1 MKAVSKNAHR
11 QEHARI
17 GGKPRLVLCAPNTP
31 KRPDNLNR
39 LYTLALLYL
48 KNAARQ
54 AGWECDLVDA
64 YFSGLPR
71 QETAARILARG
82 APRLLGFCLHS
93 SSMLEEAL
101 GIIQILE
108 RQLGRTVPVVVGGH
122 YATHQARQLLEAHDR
137 IHYVI
142 EGEGEGALRAL
153 LTALGQGRI
162 RDAIPGLRWRDE
174 NGEIRGDLPRSLAT
188 DLDELGNIDFDWIE
202 EDIGPADWSMVASRG
217 CCGRCSFCAVG
228 PLWGAS
234 GRWRGHSPEWFVARV
249 EELVRSHGATR
260 IIVVDDNFLGG
271 PAPDQRAAAIAA
283 LMRQAKIHVPFSV
296 MVRADTVCAYPRAFG
311 ELKEVGL
318 HHVLLGLESGD
329 DAILAKLTKG
339 TTRQQGEEA
348 TAILDGMDITV
359 TAGTIIFHPWMTR
372 ESIRADL
379 EFLNRLMERN
389 PRCYFLGLN
398 ELDILCGTPIASEY
412 AGDTWRREWKAADP
426 AVQEI
431 YDRWRLIQATVL
443 FPAMR
448 LAPPEAGLER
458 RRAYAFWQLE
468 SLGLALERGA
478 TMAREDLFSATQASM
493 SKFLL
498 AQAGRETLE
507 RFLEIG
513 TSSRETPDPIDAHE
527 RCFL

>member
-1 MKAVSKNAHR
+1 MGSELIRTACSSPRDRAV
-11 QEHARI
+11 
-17 GGKPRLVLCAPNTP
+17 PRVVLCAPNTP
-31 KRPDNLNR
+31 KRPGNLNR

-64 YFSGLPR
+64 YFSDLTR
-71 QETAARILARG
+71 QETVARILARG
-82 APRLLGFCLHS
+82 APGLLGFCLHS
-93 SSMLEEAL
+93 PSMLEEAL

-108 RQLGRTVPVVVGGH
+108 CQLGRTVPVVVGGH
-122 YATHQARQLLEAHDR
+122 YATHQARELLEAHDR

-142 EGEGEGALRAL
+142 EGEGEGSLRAL
-153 LTALGQGRI
+153 LTALGQGGI
-162 RDAIPGLRWRDE
+162 RHAVPGLRWREE
-174 NGEIRGDLPRSLAT
+174 NGEICGDQPRSLGT
-188 DLDELGNIDFDWIE
+188 DLDELGNIDFDWID
-202 EDIGPADWSMVASRG
+202 EDMGPADWSLVASRG

-249 EELVRSHGATR
+249 EELVRNHGASR

-283 LMRQAKIHVPFSV
+283 LMRQKKIHVPFSV
-296 MVRADTVCAYPRAFG
+296 MVRADTVCACPRAFV
-311 ELKEVGL
+311 ELQEVGL

-329 DAILAKLTKG
+329 DAILARLNKG
-339 TTRQQGEEA
+339 TTRRQGEEA
-348 TAILDGMDITV
+348 TAILDGLDITV
-359 TAGTIIFHPWMTR
+359 TAGTIVFHPWMTR
-372 ESIRADL
+372 ESIRTDL
-379 EFLNRLMERN
+379 EFLNRLMEKN
-389 PRCYFLGLN
+389 LRCYFLGLN
-398 ELDILCGTPIASEY
+398 ELDIISGTPIASEY

-426 AVQEI
+426 AAQEV
-431 YDRWRLIQATVL
+431 YDRWRLIQGAVL

-448 LAPPEAGLER
+448 LAPPEAGLGR

-468 SLGLALERGA
+468 SLGLALEGGA
-478 TMAREDLFSATQASM
+478 TLTREDLFSATQASM
-493 SKFLL
+493 CKFLL

-513 TSSRETPDPIDAHE
+513 TSPRETVDRIDAHE